1 MIKGHKYT
9 HGFHISRCFLH
20 FLPIPKMNSLR
31 FIFDTISSTS
41 HVRIKNRMES
51 SCSGIFLAC
60 LVFKRHE
67 AKKKILPLPPFP
79 FLHIHA
85 EEEEQLLPLKLFFL
99 FSGLFLPPL
108 PFITNG
114 PRLLSFSSSSSSSLH
129 TTLKVNAFARSRRVH
144 CPLLLLLLL
153 PLQVRRRRR
162 RAAAVRS
169 SIDKNLLV
177 AFAAAVGGGDS
188 PLCAIKPLFLSSA
201 FFLRKSL
208 RQACGRAVWR
218 VSPSLPPP

>member
-1 MIKGHKYT
+1 M
-9 HGFHISRCFLH
+9 SM
-20 FLPIPKMNSLR
+20 P
-31 FIFDTISSTS
+31 
-41 HVRIKNRMES
+41 
-51 SCSGIFLAC
+51 
-60 LVFKRHE
+60 
-67 AKKKILPLPPFP
+67 KKKINSFHSN
-79 FLHIHA
+79 F
-85 EEEEQLLPLKLFFL
+85 FFL

-114 PRLLSFSSSSSSSLH
+114 PRLLFSSSSSSSSLH

-144 CPLLLLLLL
+144 CPLLLLLL

-208 RQACGRAVWR
+208 RQACGRAAWR